1 MPNTHFILAQDPSA
15 WAWVFNQGFAA
26 GLLLLVGFGMYRFLC
41 WAAKEFAVPMRDAAL
56 EHLHET
62 TGAMKELRKT
72 LNEQRDDMKAHHE
85 KQREDFGNLHA
96 KLAVIDERTQQMY
109 DSWKE

>member
-1 MPNTHFILAQDPSA
+1 MPTPFILAQDPSA

-26 GLLLLVGFGMYRFLC
+26 GLLLLVGFGLYRFLC
-41 WAAKEFAVPMRDAAL
+41 WSAKEFAVPMRDAAI

-62 TGAMKELRKT
+62 TGAMKELRAT
-72 LNEQRDDMKAHHE
+72 LNL
-85 KQREDFGNLHA
+85 QREDFDHVHK
-96 KLAVIDERTQQMY
+96 KLQIIDERTQKMF